1 MNEIE
6 NNLKI
11 LRLNKKL
18 TQQQLADELNKQL
31 IPGMKPIS
39 KMNISN
45 WENGKHTIKLDNAE
59 KLAKYFDVSVPY
71 LLGFKDYDLDLDG
84 NFIKNNLPYYDFTFL
99 NILDSDTHCYFGL
112 KLSSKVSEENLYTGG
127 LLLLNESLKTV
138 FLLDMNKDKFFN
150 FIADSNESI
159 PSAIQK
165 DIEPQKVIAFS
176 TYIKYRTK
184 EEPDSLKQII
194 FHVFGKEKMENSNY
208 KVEILEL
215 QKTESSSIN
224 LDD

>member
-1 MNEIE
+1 MNRIKHLRKSKE
-6 NNLKI
+6 N
-11 LRLNKKL
+11 L
-18 TQQQLADELNKQL
+18 TQEKLAKIIGVSKRTIIAWEKDERQIRPDK
-31 IPGMKPIS
+31 I
-39 KMNISN
+39 
-45 WENGKHTIKLDNAE
+45 E
-59 KLAKYFDVSVPY
+59 KLAKYFGVPIPY
-71 LLGFKDYDLDLDG
+71 LLGYKDYELGMDG

-112 KLSSKVSEENLYTGG
+112 KLSSNISEENLYTGG

-176 TYIKYRTK
+176 TYIKYRSK

-194 FHVFGKEKMENSNY
+194 FHIFGKEKMENSNY